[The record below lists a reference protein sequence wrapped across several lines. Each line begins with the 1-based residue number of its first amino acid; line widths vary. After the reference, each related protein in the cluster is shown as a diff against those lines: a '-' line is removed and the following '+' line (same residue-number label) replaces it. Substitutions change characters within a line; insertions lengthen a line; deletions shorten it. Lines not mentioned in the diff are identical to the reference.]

1 MYLKTRNLFKKP
13 IMFKNSEIAN
23 GFQTPK
29 SLLNIAVEL
38 QHFHNFI
45 CQTKPIREEMYHLHV
60 AALIKGR
67 KIINKGYNHRGV
79 LQGCV

>member
-1 MYLKTRNLFKKP
+1 MSKQNFK
-13 IMFKNSEIAN
+13 ITN

-29 SLLNIAVEL
+29 SLLNIAMEL
-38 QHFHNFI
+38 RNFHNSLCI
-45 CQTKPIREEMYHLHV
+45 DKPIRKEVYNLHV

-79 LQGCV
+79 LQGCI